1 MLANKTI
8 VTVMCE
14 KLSHYAP
21 ILFISSVLFSTLISQ
36 NVLAVSAEQDK
47 TETSPP
53 INLCPVESEAATKY
67 TPPRAFATENRE
79 NTEIS
84 ADKTQS
90 SSDGSISLDGNVIV
104 ERDLL
109 RVTADHVDYNKQKNT
124 LHFSGNVHI
133 DTESLSLGMYSFF
146 TTGVFKMGGTG

>member
-1 MLANKTI
+1 MHSNIKVFVSFVVSKPSNYAR
-8 VTVMCE
+8 V
-14 KLSHYAP
+14 LSAT
-21 ILFISSVLFSTLISQ
+21 SVLFSALIFSQ
-36 NVLAVSAEQDK
+36 NIFAVTAEQHPTK
-47 TETSPP
+47 STSP
-53 INLCPVESEAATKY
+53 INLCPVESETATKY
-67 TPPRAFATENRE
+67 IPPRVFATENSE

-84 ADKTQS
+84 ADTTQS

-133 DTESLSLGMYSFF
+133 DTEA
-146 TTGVFKMGGTG
+146 